1 MRRPSTPHA
10 GTQRAKRLQ
19 VIIYIY
25 IIILYL
31 YPRVHR
37 IHWRHFSTD
46 EFYDRFFNA
55 IFFHFFFYIASVDVL
70 ERIYSEGRE
79 TLNRVTL
86 YQRIRGYQ
94 LLPCTKLRVGY
105 RKYFYRSIFSTS
117 SGLLQ
122 EFLLTFLNFPRNTV
136 INNYYQFG
144 CRYLNLD
151 SAWSEEYI

>member
-1 MRRPSTPHA
+1 MEVTGHVGSEGGRDEAAIHTARGYVA
-10 GTQRAKRLQ
+10 GETA
-19 VIIYIY
+19 IGNNIYIY

-86 YQRIRGYQ
+86 YQRIRGY
-94 LLPCTKLRVGY
+94 
-105 RKYFYRSIFSTS
+105 
-117 SGLLQ
+117 
-122 EFLLTFLNFPRNTV
+122 
-136 INNYYQFG
+136 
-144 CRYLNLD
+144 
-151 SAWSEEYI
+151 